1 MKKIVV
7 ILSII
12 SLMLVLIFF
21 NQSKDMEYF
30 NELSIEYFEDVSGE
44 MDFDQVINSFDEG
57 LANENNNE
65 NFVFG
70 RSTSTY
76 WIKIKNYNED
86 FYYHKNII
94 SIYNPTV
101 SETIL
106 FLPRSD
112 GSYDEK
118 HSGWKNGHLRED
130 EGFFYPT
137 YKLIGKEKN
146 NFPIY
151 LKLRS
156 QFTQNYRITFLSEK
170 EFDEVRRG
178 YILFYGLI
186 FGTLLGLI
194 IQSFVVYIG
203 LKQKHSLYFILYIL
217 SMMIY
222 QGNLCGIYNSFF
234 PDSSYY
240 IMENTIVFSLL
251 GMTTIIMFF
260 REFFNTKVRYSRLDP
275 VLNWILIAIV
285 ITGLLSLSGQHKI
298 ANMSAHI
305 ISNLGSLVLLLLAY
319 MSYRNGEER
328 AKLFLWGWIFM
339 VFGLIIS
346 VFRHMGF
353 ISNNIMTIHIIFIT
367 IAIQALLMS
376 TNIIREYKVAEEDA
390 QSYEF
395 AFLHAQIKPHF
406 LYNSLNVISSLCRI
420 NPEKAREMILDLS
433 DYMRYLFDTSKDNK
447 IITLSQELECVKAYV
462 RIEQSRFVDKLDVEY
477 LIGNKKDFRIP
488 SLTIQPI
495 VENAIVHGIRK
506 KKEMGKIIIMVEE
519 EEEFYNILVSDN
531 GIGIEENKVE
541 NLLKDNWEKGS
552 SIGINNVNNRLIK
565 YYGQGINIESS
576 IGKGTVVSFKI
587 PREENL

>member
-57 LANENNNE
+57 LAKENNNE

-156 QFTQNYRITFLSEK
+156 RFTQNYRITFLSEK

-260 REFFNTKVRYSRLDP
+260 REFFNTKVRYSSLDP

-285 ITGLLSLSGQHKI
+285 ITGVLSLSGQHKI

-305 ISNLGSLVLLLLAY
+305 ISNLGSIVLLLLAY
-319 MSYRNGEER
+319 MSYRSGEEK

-339 VFGLIIS
+339 VFGLILSI
-346 VFRHMGF
+346 FRHIGL

-376 TNIIREYKVAEEDA
+376 TNIIREYKVVEEDA
-390 QSYEF
+390 ESYEF

-477 LIGNKKDFRIP
+477 LIGNKKNFRIP

-506 KKEMGKIIIMVEE
+506 KKEMGKIIVIVEE
-519 EEEFYNILVSDN
+519 KEEFYNILVSDN
-531 GIGIEENKVE
+531 GIGIDESEVE
-541 NLLKDNWEKGS
+541 KLLKDNWEKGS

-565 YYGQGINIESS
+565 YYGEGINIKSS
-576 IGKGTVVSFKI
+576 IGEGTVVSFKI